1 MHAHKCVYVSMGVG
15 SRAAGVS
22 VSGETVGEQT
32 GSLVI
37 GSADPS
43 CRTGGELPN
52 TLLVYMEA
60 S

>member
-1 MHAHKCVYVSMGVG
+1 MGVG
-15 SRAAGVS
+15 SRVAGVS
-22 VSGETVGEQT
+22 VSGETDVAQT

-37 GSADPS
+37 GSANPS

-60 S
+60 L